1 MHLENDFAAAH
12 ILAAAALAA
21 AAPAMAQDGGLA
33 DPAAIDAEIA
43 AFTGAAAGA
52 PGGARQPVD
61 RRFRLAACPVPLRI
75 EWYGRA
81 SDMVRV
87 ECTSG
92 TGWRI
97 YVPVTATSGPAAAPG
112 GAPLPIVVQR
122 GQMLTITV
130 EGRGFA
136 VSQQGEALEDGA
148 IGAWIRIR
156 PEGNREPV
164 RARIQSPQ
172 RAVIPLE

>member
-1 MHLENDFAAAH
+1 MHMKTGRAVAH
-12 ILAAAALAA
+12 NIAAAALTAVAPAA
-21 AAPAMAQDGGLA
+21 AQDAAFA
-33 DPAAIDAEIA
+33 DPAAIDGEIA
-43 AFTGAAAGA
+43 TFTGAAVGA

-61 RRFRLAACPVPLRI
+61 RRLRLAACPVPLRL
-75 EWYGRA
+75 EWYGR
-81 SDMVRV
+81 SLDMIRV
-87 ECTSG
+87 ECASG

-97 YVPVTATSGPAAAPG
+97 FVPVNAINGAAAAPG
-112 GAPLPIVVQR
+112 GAPLPVVVQR
-122 GQMLTITV
+122 GQVLTITV

-164 RARIQSPQ
+164 RARIQTPQ
-172 RAVIPLE
+172 RAVIPLD